1 MQFTNSHPAARLL
14 ALCTLVAAI
23 PAFAVIDETNFVW
36 EDLGGTTK
44 TGRGY
49 DHTPGGTAAPY
60 AGGYSNGTITSSA
73 ILWGFS
79 SPASDGSSAR
89 TLHLGDEGTYILQ
102 HQWSGSGRTSI
113 EICIHDGGRF
123 ELTGAN
129 SWFGTGG
136 HIQVLVH
143 EGGTFV
149 YGTTRVPNVEEVACA
164 NNWYDVSGTAEFPHG
179 IRMKVNVQ
187 RDHTL
192 YQRASSSVSFGG
204 DIDWDNKQAASFTY
218 VIEGGTLHITDQCE
232 FKLPAGNGKIAA
244 GASDTVDVA
253 SGVFFKFTPF
263 PDWGAGATVTK
274 TGAGT
279 LGIGGGTPAIHLS
292 DGSLSLCAADST
304 YDLSQVTA
312 ASGKSVVFGAKNCRV
327 DTMAASLLSAADFAV
342 DTDAVIAGETFLLST
357 DDSLLDA
364 VKTKVEANLSSAY
377 RVSKE
382 NGGLVLA
389 GNYVFTGNG
398 GATDWG
404 DATGWSSG
412 SIPNGM
418 PTTIK
423 GAGVLCRISC
433 AVPAVSSIVVTD
445 GATLAVAT
453 NFTLPPV
460 TVAANSRILF
470 ENGSDAIVDAFS
482 FAGGQTELPVFEVAA
497 GGKASV
503 PGGTTFHDVK
513 VHLYGT
519 LATHG
524 NGDLVIGGSA
534 ANVVGNAWYDFVCDG
549 ATIQVENGAFRLHYL
564 ANTSWPLPWVYDN
577 SLSTSGQKR
586 NYTMRNTTFA
596 LAAGAEMSFG
606 LSTGNWNPNFGV
618 LHDGTIL
625 SATGPIYLGN
635 ANPDTGNFHKF
646 INGAGIAVTNGV
658 PPSTSVLTL
667 GFRKPE
673 ITLEGPNSF
682 VNVDSLVLNS
692 VWEARTGNRIFVR
705 NGSRVR
711 WRTISGNGNGQF
723 VFGDGVFE
731 VGAAKAGETA
741 PFTGFA
747 TKGVTIEQDG
757 TLRIRAVDDTGTPA
771 DRAVTCAAAP
781 MSGAG
786 SLAVENAMGGGTD
799 FAVTLTSGANTA
811 TGTASAGAGA
821 RLLFADGANWAGTVV
836 SSNNVGFAGASAAT
850 VSLDGLSVAE
860 GSLPVRVFASNGDI
874 TCDRVD
880 VGSGGLT
887 FAQDAGVTL
896 ELPAISHAVPNGSR
910 LVIASAPVGTA
921 APKMLT
927 QGFGKIRVEPDPSDN
942 SRVLLVATRNS
953 GIMIMLH

>member
-1 MQFTNSHPAARLL
+1 MHFTDSHPATRLL
-14 ALCTLVAAI
+14 ALCALAAAM
-23 PAFAVIDETNFVW
+23 PAFAVIDDTNLVW
-36 EDLGGTTK
+36 ENLGGTSK
-44 TGRGY
+44 TGRWY
-49 DHTPGGTAAPY
+49 DFVPGATTAPY
-60 AGGYSNGTITSSA
+60 VGAYSNGTIRSNDR
-73 ILWGFS
+73 LWGVS
-79 SPASDGSSAR
+79 GYANDGSTAR
-89 TLHLGDEGTYILQ
+89 TLHLGEAGTYVLQ

-123 ELTGAN
+123 EVTGAN
-129 SWFGTGG
+129 AYFGTGG

-143 EGGTFV
+143 DGGTFI

-164 NNWYDVSGTAEFPHG
+164 GNWYDVSGTAEFPNG
-179 IRMKVNVQ
+179 IRMKSNVQ
-187 RDHTL
+187 KDHTL
-192 YQRASSSVSFGG
+192 YQRAGSSVYFGG
-204 DIDWDNKQAASFTY
+204 DIDWNYSQAAIFTY
-218 VIEGGTLHITDQCE
+218 VIEGGTLHVTGDCE
-232 FKLPAGNGKIAA
+232 FKLPAGNGKVAA
-244 GASDTVDVA
+244 GTSATVDVA
-253 SGVFFKFTPF
+253 SGAFFKFTGLT
-263 PDWGAGATVTK
+263 DWGTGATVTK

-279 LGIGGGTPAIHLS
+279 LGIGGCTPAIHLS
-292 DGSLSLCAADST
+292 DGSLCLCAASST

-342 DTDAVIAGETFLLST
+342 DTDAVTSGDTFLLST
-357 DDSLLDA
+357 DDALLDA
-364 VKTKVEANLSSAY
+364 VKAKVEANLPSSY
-377 RVSKE
+377 RVAKE
-382 NGGLVLA
+382 NGGLVLT

-398 GATDWG
+398 GATDWS
-404 DATGWSSG
+404 DTTGWSSG
-412 SIPNGM
+412 SVPNGM
-418 PTTIK
+418 PATIK

-618 LHDGTIL
+618 LHDGTVL

-635 ANPDTGNFHKF
+635 ANPDTSNFHKF
-646 INGAGIAVTNGV
+646 INGAGIGVTNGV
-658 PPSTSVLTL
+658 PSSTSVLTL

-692 VWEARTGNRIFVR
+692 VWETRTGNRVFVR

-757 TLRIRAVDDTGTPA
+757 TLHIRAVDDAGTPA
-771 DRAVTCAAAP
+771 DRAVTCAAVP

-821 RLLFADGANWAGTVV
+821 RLLFADGANWAGTVI
-836 SSNNVGFAGASAAT
+836 SSNNVGFAGATAAT
-850 VSLDGLSVAE
+850 VSLGGLSVAE

-880 VGSGGLT
+880 VGSGGLD
-887 FAQDAGVTL
+887 FASGTGVTL
-896 ELPAISHAVPNGSR
+896 DLPAIPHAVPNGSR
-910 LVIASAPVGTA
+910 LVIASAPVGTT
-921 APKMLT
+921 APRMLT